1 MGTPDDP
8 DDDHPAGVA
17 VWILPILAILVVLGF
32 LFFTIYG
39 R

>member
-8 DDDHPAGVA
+8 DDDHRPGVA